1 MIMQPLIA
9 GGGGGGSAKCASGS
23 LADVP
28 ANGKTF
34 DLGFKPSSLVVAGDV
49 SYTSGGGTV
58 VYAMINNTVVRDKAV
73 NEHAVVTVTDTGF
86 SITPQTNYTFSTLTG
101 GWCAKS

>member
-1 MIMQPLIA
+1 MIMQPLA
-9 GGGGGGSAKCASGS
+9 TGGDGGSAKCASGS

-34 DLGFKPSSLVVAGDV
+34 DLGFKPSSLVVAGNV
-49 SYTSGGGTV
+49 SYTSGGGNV
-58 VYAMINNTVVRDKAV
+58 VYAMINNTVVRDKETF
-73 NEHAVVTVTDTGF
+73 EHAVVTVTDSGF
-86 SITPQTNYTFSTLTG
+86 SITPEKNYTFSTLRG

>member
-1 MIMQPLIA
+1 MIMQPLA
-9 GGGGGGSAKCASGS
+9 TGGGGSAKCASGS

-28 ANGKTF
+28 ASGKTF
-34 DLGFKPSSLVVAGDV
+34 DLGFKPSSLVVAGTV
-49 SYTSGGGTV
+49 AYTSAGGTV
-58 VYAMINNTVVRDKAV
+58 VYAMINNTVVRDKETY
-73 NEHAVVTVTDTGF
+73 EHTVVTVTDTGF

>member
-1 MIMQPLIA
+1 MIMQPLA
-9 GGGGGGSAKCASGS
+9 TGGGGSAKCASGS

-34 DLGFKPSSLVVAGDV
+34 DLGFKPSSLVVAASV
-49 SYTSGGGTV
+49 MYAGGGGDV
-58 VYAMINNTVVRDKAV
+58 VYAMINNTVLRDKKPS
-73 NEHAVVTVTDTGF
+73 EHMVVTVTDTGF
-86 SITPQTNYTFSTLTG
+86 SIAPETIYKFSTITG

>member
-9 GGGGGGSAKCASGS
+9 GVGGGSAKCASGS
-23 LADVP
+23 LTDVP

-34 DLGFKPSSLVVAGDV
+34 DLGFKPSSLVVTGNVTYTNAGGYV
-49 SYTSGGGTV
+49 M
-58 VYAMINNTVVRDKAV
+58 YAMINNTVVRDKETV
-73 NEHAVVTVTDTGF
+73 EHAVVTVTDTGF
-86 SITPQTNYTFSTLTG
+86 SITPQTHYTFSTLTG

>member
-1 MIMQPLIA
+1 MIMQPLA
-9 GGGGGGSAKCASGS
+9 TGGGGSAKCASGS

-34 DLGFKPSSLVVAGDV
+34 ELGFKPSSLVVAA
-49 SYTSGGGTV
+49 SATYTGGGGTV
-58 VYAMINNTVVRDKAV
+58 VYAMINNTIVRDKETY
-73 NEHAVVTVTDTGF
+73 EHTVVTVTDTGF
-86 SITPQTNYTFSTLTG
+86 SITPQTNYKFSTLTG

>member
-1 MIMQPLIA
+1 MIMQPLA
-9 GGGGGGSAKCASGS
+9 TGGDGGSAKCASGS

-34 DLGFKPSSLVVAGDV
+34 DLGFKPSSLVVSGNV
-49 SYTSGGGTV
+49 SYTSGGGNV
-58 VYAMINNTVVRDKAV
+58 IYAMINNTVVRDKAA

-86 SITPQTNYTFSTLTG
+86 SITPQTDYTFSTLTG